1 MLALAGD
8 DGAKASSEAKAILD
22 LETKLAEAS
31 LTRVERRDP
40 EKTYHKMNR
49 SELRALTPNWS
60 WDNYFQEIG
69 YTNIDSV
76 DVSAPKFFETMSQA
90 LKDTP
95 LDTWKTYLRWH
106 LAEFGSGRICPIRLW
121 TKISI
126 STGAFCRAPR
136 NCCRAGSGAFLRR
149 TASSAR
155 RSARSTCRSIFRP
168 RPRPARWKW

>member
-1 MLALAGD
+1 VEVARLQGTGVRAPFDFGSTQDAKNSSQVIGGADQGGLGLPDRDYYTKTDEKSKQLRQQYEEHVAKMLALAGD
-8 DGAKASSEAKAILD
+8 DDTKAAIEAKAVVE

-40 EKTYHKMNR
+40 EMTYHKMNR

-60 WDNYFQEIG
+60 WEDYFQEIG

-95 LDTWKTYLRWH
+95 LET
-106 LAEFGSGRICPIRLW
+106 
-121 TKISI
+121 
-126 STGAFCRAPR
+126 
-136 NCCRAGSGAFLRR
+136 
-149 TASSAR
+149 
-155 RSARSTCRSIFRP
+155 
-168 RPRPARWKW
+168 